1 MFVRS
6 IEKTFVL
13 VNSPLVHALVHMYVK
28 HALLKIMAECFVD
41 SKLQVGHFLHVGW
54 DAKRIGVLVWYAKL
68 SQTNDD

>member
-28 HALLKIMAECFVD
+28 DVLLKIMADCFVD
-41 SKLQVGHFLHVGW
+41 SKLHVHEGHFLGW
-54 DAKRIGVLVWYAKL
+54 DAKCIGVLV
-68 SQTNDD
+68 